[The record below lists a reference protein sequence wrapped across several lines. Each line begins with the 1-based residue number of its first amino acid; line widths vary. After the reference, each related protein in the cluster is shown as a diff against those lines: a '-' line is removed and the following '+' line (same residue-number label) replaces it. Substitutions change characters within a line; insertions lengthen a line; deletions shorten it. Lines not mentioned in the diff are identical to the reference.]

1 MPSSKEIPQAF
12 FPMSHL
18 GIFNKSRSKLRKG
31 SDTGKFQDNS
41 YAAGLETTEQ
51 TGIAALLRRKEK
63 TD

>member
-1 MPSSKEIPQAF
+1 
-12 FPMSHL
+12 MSHL